1 MQLSRYIQE
10 LLFQYECVTI
20 PQFGAFLTRSL
31 KVKIDHKGVFCPP
44 RKEVNF
50 NQLLFVND
58 GLLAHF
64 IARRENMSYES
75 SLRAIEKEVSSMKKR
90 ATNANHTF
98 SWCRRNSIKSR

>member
-10 LLFQYECVTI
+10 LLYQYECVTI
-20 PQFGAFLTRSL
+20 PQFGAFLTRSFRA
-31 KVKIDHKGVFCPP
+31 KIDHKGVFYPP

-90 ATNANHTF
+90 LQTQT
-98 SWCRRNSIKSR
+98 